1 MDKSAPAIPP
11 FRNAREREQ
20 ERAAKR
26 DAVLRAAVR
35 MFNERGYHTTSLD
48 DVAASLGISKPL
60 IYHYLGAK
68 EQVLFECLRLG
79 ISRLREAVRQAEALQ
94 GNGLA
99 RLKLFLCIYAQV
111 IMDDFG
117 RCVIRT
123 GDEVLAP
130 ESRAQFRA
138 LKREIDEAL
147 RRFLQ
152 AASDDGSARISD
164 VKLTAFGLAGALN
177 WTARWQEAEG
187 DLPPEPLAA
196 KLVDI
201 LLRGIEPRG

>member
-79 ISRLREAVRQAEALQ
+79 IGRLREAVQQAEALQ
-94 GNGLA
+94 GNGLE

-130 ESRAQFRA
+130 ESRAQFRE

-187 DLPPEPLAA
+187 DLPPEQLAA